1 MIAAIV
7 DVLNSILLAINDF
20 THNYGLSIIV
30 LTILVRLV
38 MWPLMSK
45 QLSSA
50 KAMQEIQPE
59 LKKIQ
64 EKYKNDKEKL
74 NQATMEL
81 WQKHKINPAA
91 GCLPLIVQMPI
102 LFAMFRM
109 LQSAPTIDP
118 QQYFLLGIDMRVAL
132 QSTVN
137 GAAVWQQY
145 PGYWILVILSG
156 LTTYIQQ
163 KLTMT
168 DPSQKMMMTIMPLM
182 LLYFSLRFP
191 AGLVLYW
198 VVNNLL
204 SLVQHLLIHRQ
215 PPKGAVNE
223 Q

>member
-1 MIAAIV
+1 MIAAII

-30 LTILVRLV
+30 LTILVRLI

-91 GCLPLIVQMPI
+91 GCLPLLVQMPI

-109 LQSAPTIDP
+109 LQSPPTIDP
-118 QQYFLLGIDMRVAL
+118 QQYFLLGIDMRVAI
-132 QSTVN
+132 QATID
-137 GAAVWQQY
+137 GATVWQQH
-145 PGYWILVILSG
+145 PGYWVLVILSG
-156 LTTYIQQ
+156 LTTYMQQ

-168 DPSQKMMMTIMPLM
+168 DPSQKMMMTVMPLM

-204 SLVQHLLIHRQ
+204 SLAQHLLIHRQ
-215 PPKGAVNE
+215 PAKGAVNE